1 MTRCSLLWV
10 FCSVAAATTAA
21 VPEAV
26 QLPAFSVLSPRV
38 AMQEPAATFAMP
50 VSALRYE
57 PLVDVQSRNLAEG
70 QADVAIRGGI
80 FENAGFKV
88 GALSLYDPQTGHY
101 FAEIPV
107 APGMLTAPE
116 ILTGANN
123 AAAGWNSNAGTVAY
137 RWRKIQTGGQLT
149 AAVGEAATRRGEVYQ
164 GWRGAASPSGLSLA
178 VDASAAH
185 SRSDGLVR
193 FGEHEFTRYNAR
205 VQLASERS
213 QTDLFYGY
221 QSKFFGWPNLY
232 TPYANVFETENLQ
245 TNLAGLN
252 HRTELGGGEFWEVG
266 GYYRRNKNNYVFNRA
281 DAGAYNPAFATGPAH
296 HTSWV
301 YGAGAQG
308 RFMVSEFAVNVVTTF
323 IDEDLTSTSLL
334 FGRFKTRQHTKLS
347 VVPERT
353 WLLKDGRRLTL
364 EAGASYD
371 HATEHSDSDVSPI
384 AQLTWDRVAPEI
396 GVDALYVSYAEST
409 QVPTYLALNS
419 RASAGLFRGNPALDR
434 ETARN
439 IEIGGR
445 GAAGA
450 WVFNAAFFFRRDE
463 SLVDWVYASSV
474 PNARAANAVDID
486 TAGVEAVARFSAKTV
501 DLVFGYTGLTKDADY
516 GSAAM
521 DASFYA
527 LNYPKHR
534 LTAAAVIRLGRG
546 WEARMDNEF
555 RWQAANALRASDDH
569 AILSSAGL
577 YFSPPR
583 APKLRFAIEVE
594 NLWDS
599 DFQEV
604 PAVPASPRYVSGGVA
619 YAW

>member
-1 MTRCSLLWV
+1 MSS
-10 FCSVAAATTAA
+10 FAAASALGA
-21 VPEAV
+21 SEAV
-26 QLPAFSVLSPRV
+26 QLPTFSVLSPRV

-57 PLVDVQSRNLAEG
+57 PLVDVQARNLAEG
-70 QADVAIRGGI
+70 QADIAIRGGI
-80 FENAGFKV
+80 FENTGFKV

-107 APGMLTAPE
+107 APNMLTAPE

-123 AAAGWNSNAGTVAY
+123 ASAGWNSNAGTVAY
-137 RWRKIQTGGQLT
+137 RWREIQTGGQLT
-149 AAVGEAATRRGEVYQ
+149 ASVGEAATRRGEFYQ
-164 GWRGAASPSGLSLA
+164 GWRSGVALGGASLA
-178 VDASAAH
+178 ADVSVAH

-205 VQLASERS
+205 IQLAGEGR

-245 TNLAGLN
+245 TNLAGIN
-252 HRTELGGGEFWEVG
+252 HRAELGGGEFWEVG
-266 GYYRRNKNNYVFNRA
+266 GYYRRNKNNYVFNRT
-281 DAGAYNPAFATGPAH
+281 DPGAYNPAFATGPAH

-301 YGAGAQG
+301 YGASAQG
-308 RFMVSEFAVNVVTTF
+308 RFVVADFPVNLAATF
-323 IDEDLTSTSLL
+323 IDEDLTSTSLV
-334 FGRFKTRQHTKLS
+334 FGRFKTRQHAKLAI
-347 VVPERT
+347 VPEKT
-353 WLLKDGRRLTL
+353 WQLEKGRRLTL

-371 HATEHSDSDVSPI
+371 HATEHSDSNISPI
-384 AQLTWDRVAPEI
+384 VQLTWDRLAPAL

-419 RASAGLFRGNPALDR
+419 RATAGLFRGNPDLDR

-439 IEIGGR
+439 LELGGR
-445 GAAGA
+445 GEIGA
-450 WVFNAAFFFRRDE
+450 WVLDAAFFFRRDE
-463 SLVDWVYASSV
+463 QLVDWVYASTV
-474 PNARAANAVDID
+474 PNARAASAVDID
-486 TAGVEAVARFSAKTV
+486 TAGVEAVARFSAKAV
-501 DLVFGYTGLTKDADY
+501 DLVFGYTGLTKSADY
-516 GSAAM
+516 GAATV

-534 LTAAAVIRLGRG
+534 LTAAAVVRIGGG

-555 RWQAANALRASDDH
+555 RWQATNALRASDDH
-569 AILSSAGL
+569 AALSSIGL
-577 YFSPPR
+577 YFTPPR
-583 APKLRFAIEVE
+583 FAKLRFAIEVE